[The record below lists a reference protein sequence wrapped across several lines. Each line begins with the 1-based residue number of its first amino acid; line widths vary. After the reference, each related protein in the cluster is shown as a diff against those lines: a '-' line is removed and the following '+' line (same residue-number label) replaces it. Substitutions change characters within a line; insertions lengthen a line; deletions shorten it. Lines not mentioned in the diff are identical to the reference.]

1 MKNLS
6 HYIFRFARF
15 LARVMCAEEF
25 SGENLRSYHILPP
38 KKRFLETIKKER
50 KILTP
55 ILITGVIRYGFKK

>member
-1 MKNLS
+1 
-6 HYIFRFARF
+6 
-15 LARVMCAEEF
+15 MCAEEF
-25 SGENLRSYHILPP
+25 SGENLRSKNILPP